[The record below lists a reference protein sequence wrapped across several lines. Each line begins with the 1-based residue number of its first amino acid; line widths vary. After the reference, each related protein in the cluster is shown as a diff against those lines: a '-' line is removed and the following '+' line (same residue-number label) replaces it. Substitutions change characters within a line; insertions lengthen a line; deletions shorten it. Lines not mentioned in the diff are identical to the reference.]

1 MAQHVP
7 ISGRRGA
14 ARGLGLRGRGGPRGR
29 GDHPENGFNISRQRH
44 GYVTG
49 SIMPLHGILLLPY
62 YFNAIFVNYKPKVM
76 PRTAN
81 DL

>member
-1 MAQHVP
+1 
-7 ISGRRGA
+7 
-14 ARGLGLRGRGGPRGR
+14 
-29 GDHPENGFNISRQRH
+29 
-44 GYVTG
+44 
-49 SIMPLHGILLLPY
+49 MPLHGILLLPY